1 MSPDQLNSYEVP
13 DGTPEQLLDFIRSVD
28 SSIQQIARTAIDPSQ
43 RALARERIR
52 LAMMAKEKAADKAY
66 AESDDREIKYRAA
79 HAKQEAM
86 LGLIGLGDRQ
96 AVQRVLAFAKT
107 LENANDPRLVQD
119 GRQLSVSIEVGRLA
133 SGGTAD
139 TEQLMRKFTTL
150 LREGT
155 PDRSMVDTVQ
165 NATAVLN
172 NTGHIK
178 ESLQLMELASSVLAK
193 SQDPEVVKI
202 AGEFAQQ
209 VTILKL
215 EFPQKVTAVARNRT
229 SETEKAFREVLH
241 AVEQIPQAGEPVLF
255 NLAQALFPLEHGG
268 QYDLALETCDVIE
281 RMFASHPD
289 PRVQAAARQEVQ
301 DARTRLNLVGKP
313 LAVEGLAL
321 ADGKPL
327 DWNAYRG
334 KVVLLEFWASQAPA
348 WEEQL
353 PQFRKLYDEFHP
365 LGLEIISINLDRDR
379 AAANAALRRLS
390 LPWTVAFSVDPNRCV
405 VAEKWR
411 VQSIPFSLLVDPN
424 GVVVGLHYSA
434 DTLRKYLEKNLKQT
448 GEEKTGA
455 IFDVPS
461 TKLARQWDLYS
472 PWSDS
477 TYLVS
482 TGITSEPPS
491 AKETSDQKESDEKQD
506 EQSEAL
512 PEVDANPYTAPAD
525 ASAKELATFLIDM
538 ADKPKSIRARTPFK
552 QAVAEAAERLLQK
565 ARNVGDKRLAAGTL
579 LETLNELAFDG
590 DAEADRRLAQWAE
603 RLAAEEDARVAR
615 QARFYA
621 LQAAALN
628 SGEMKPSEVPALLD
642 ELFGMFGQLKPL
654 DGRHL
659 RAASA
664 TVRAI
669 NQLEDVAA
677 REKQFQRFGRLFA
690 ESRDGELRRYGKKLA
705 RSTKEAK
712 QWIGSE
718 LVLEGTND
726 LGVPFDWKSYRGK
739 LVVVDFWA
747 TWCGPCRREM
757 PHVKQVYQQW
767 HDRGLEVVGVNLD
780 KDPEALAKYL
790 KENDLPWSQLVGEG
804 AKEAAQTY
812 DVRGIPTL
820 MLVDRDGKIVAITH
834 QVAKLVPEIEKRL
847 GGR

>member
-1 MSPDQLNSYEVP
+1 MSADQLNSYEVP
-13 DGTPEQLLDFIRSVD
+13 EGTPEQLLDFIRSVD
-28 SSIQQIARTAIDPSQ
+28 SSIQEIAQTAIDPSQ
-43 RALARERIR
+43 RGLARERIR
-52 LAMMAKEKAADKAY
+52 MAMMAKEKAADKAY

-96 AVQRVLAFAKT
+96 AVQRVVAFAKT
-107 LENANDPRLVQD
+107 LENASDPRLVQD
-119 GRQLSVSIEVGRLA
+119 GRQLSVSIEIGRLA
-133 SGGTAD
+133 SGGTVD
-139 TEQLMRKFTTL
+139 IDRLMQKFTTL
-150 LREGT
+150 LQEGT

-172 NTGHIK
+172 NTGHTK
-178 ESLQLMELASSVLAK
+178 ESLKLLEIASRVLAK
-193 SQDPEVVKI
+193 SQDPEVVKV

-209 VTILKL
+209 VAILKL

-229 SETEKAFREVLH
+229 PETEKAFQDALR
-241 AVEQIPQAGEPVLF
+241 AVEQIPEAGEPVLF

-268 QYDLALETCDVIE
+268 QYDLARQTCDVIE
-281 RMFASHPD
+281 RMFASHAD
-289 PRVQAAARQEVQ
+289 PRVQAAAKQEVQ
-301 DARTRLNLVGKP
+301 DVRTRLDLVGKP

-334 KVVLLEFWASQAPA
+334 KVVLVEFWASQAPA

-365 LGLEIISINLDRDR
+365 LGLEIISINLDRNR
-379 AAANAALRRLS
+379 SAAQAALRRLS
-390 LPWTVAFSVDPNRCV
+390 LPWTVAFSTEPDRCI

-411 VQSIPFSLLVDPN
+411 VQSIPFSILVDPN

-434 DTLRKYLEKNLKQT
+434 DTLRKYLEQNLKQT
-448 GEEKTGA
+448 GDAKTGS
-455 IFDVPS
+455 IFDAPS
-461 TKLARQWDLYS
+461 TRS
-472 PWSDS
+472 PWEWRPYAPWRDS
-477 TYLVS
+477 TYWIS
-482 TGITSEPPS
+482 TAVGAEPPS
-491 AKETSDQKESDEKQD
+491 NETSSHKEDE
-506 EQSEAL
+506 ESTSL
-512 PEVDANPYTAPAD
+512 PEVDANPYTAPPD
-525 ASAKELATFLIDM
+525 ASAKELAIFLVEM

-565 ARNVGDKRLAAGTL
+565 ARNAGDKRLAAATL

-590 DAEADRRLAQWAE
+590 NAEADRRLAQWAE
-603 RLAAEEDARVAR
+603 RLAADEDARVAR
-615 QARFYA
+615 QAKFYA
-621 LQAAALN
+621 LQARALN
-628 SGEMKPSEVPALLD
+628 SGELETRQVQALLD
-642 ELFGMFGQLKPL
+642 ELFDMFGQLKPL
-654 DGRHL
+654 DSRHL

-669 NQLEDVAA
+669 NQLEDDAA

-690 ESRDGELRRYGKKLA
+690 ESRDAELRRYGKKLA

-718 LVLEGTND
+718 LVLEGTDD

-757 PHVKQVYQQW
+757 PHVKQVYQRW

-790 KENDLPWSQLVGEG
+790 KENDLPWSQLVGKG

-812 DVRGIPTL
+812 DVRSIPTL
-820 MLVDRDGKIVAITH
+820 MLVDRDGKIVAIAH